1 MNNTEEFSESRPPTY
16 AWVMVFV
23 VFVLSGLAFGSF
35 ASISVFLKPISLDFG
50 WSRGETSL
58 AYTVASFSSA
68 FFGVL
73 WGYLADK
80 YGTRWFGLIGAVAMS
95 LSLYLLSG
103 QSSLMQF
110 YSLYFFFGAFG
121 CALLTSPL
129 YANVGFWFRDSPGL
143 ALGIAASGGAIGQ
156 AFIPYLSGY
165 LISTSGWESAYL
177 SLAIIYAAI
186 ALPIS
191 LLIKES
197 SWRESAR
204 TTEEDEPRDF
214 PVSEREVV
222 IWISVA
228 VIFCCICMSVP
239 IVHLVPL
246 LTDSNF
252 SLEFATRV
260 LMVLMFCGAF
270 GRILG
275 GMLGDFIG
283 ALPAYLLMS
292 LGQTVSVIWFP
303 HLTTPF
309 GIYLLAAF
317 FGFTYS
323 GVMSSILV
331 CTRMMVSAKFAA
343 RAMSLTSFFGWTGM
357 GLGGF
362 FGGYFYD
369 LQGDY
374 VWSFAFA
381 GIMGLLNVLILLL
394 FRSRIIRIEKKE
406 DTIYLNS

>member
-1 MNNTEEFSESRPPTY
+1 MNNTEGFSESRPPTY

-23 VFVLSGLAFGSF
+23 VFVLSGLAFGSL

-197 SWRESAR
+197 PWRESAR
-204 TTEEDEPRDF
+204 TTEEGESRDF

>member
-1 MNNTEEFSESRPPTY
+1 MNNTEGFSESRPPTY

-23 VFVLSGLAFGSF
+23 VFVLSGLAFGSL

-121 CALLTSPL
+121 CALLFSPL

-197 SWRESAR
+197 PWREGAR
-204 TTEEDEPRDF
+204 TTEEDESRDF